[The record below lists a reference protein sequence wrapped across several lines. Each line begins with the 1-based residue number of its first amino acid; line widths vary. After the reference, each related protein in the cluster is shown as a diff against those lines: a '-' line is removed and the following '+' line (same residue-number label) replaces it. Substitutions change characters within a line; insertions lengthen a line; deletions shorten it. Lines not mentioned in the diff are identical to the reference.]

1 MEDNIIHTERK
12 KDLSLYY
19 WLTDLFSDASYINIE
34 DGFPTGDLVIPTVS
48 VEGGTID
55 LKPHELGN
63 KNRVFKRIWFIEI
76 FANNKSQRD
85 DFSYRVLTALEDI
98 IPVYD
103 YDEGFPPN
111 VDPTKLG
118 VLNTLT
124 IKGTPIKIFPEMTE
138 KLYYRFSI
146 SFTAEY
152 SII

>member
-1 MEDNIIHTERK
+1 
-12 KDLSLYY
+12 LSIYY
-19 WLTDLFSDASYINIE
+19 WLTDLFSDASYVNIE
-34 DGFPTGDLVIPTVS
+34 DGFPTGNLEIPTVS
-48 VEGGTID
+48 VEGDIID
-55 LKPHELGN
+55 LKSLEMGN

-85 DFSYRVLTALEDI
+85 DFSYRVLTALQDV

-103 YDEGFPPN
+103 YDEGFPPPT
-111 VDPTKLG
+111 PTKLG
-118 VLNTLT
+118 VLDALT
-124 IKGTPIKIFPEMTE
+124 IRGTPVQIFPEMTE